1 MTRMKLNSFP
11 LFFARQYNW
20 PSSNHPYFQI
30 AAAILLSATCI
41 SGVTANPQPDKYYLR
56 IAHGASTD
64 TDDLSVTTLG
74 VLSLKNNMVGHVDL
88 NYLKSDMN
96 GDALALDFGAGLAFN
111 WYVSPYISIG
121 ASLGYNWDIDEAIA
135 AYFPEVG
142 FVADITKTFGI
153 ALSAKRYYSLY
164 EEDDDVI
171 MLGLVFRK

>member
-1 MTRMKLNSFP
+1 MKLNSFP
-11 LFFARQYNW
+11 LSFARHNKW
-20 PSSNHPYFQI
+20 LNNNHPYFQF
-30 AAAILLSATCI
+30 AAAILLSVTCL
-41 SGVTANPQPDKYYLR
+41 SGVIAKPQPEKYYLR

-74 VLSLKNNMVGHVDL
+74 VVSLKNNMIGHFDL
-88 NYLKSDMN
+88 SYLKSDLN

-142 FVADITKTFGI
+142 ILADITKTFGI